1 LHCCLSGVIG
11 EYDDDE
17 GVDDDDDDDDDYDD
31 DYDWEAPLATAIGQ
45 HC

>member
-1 LHCCLSGVIG
+1 MG
-11 EYDDDE
+11 EYADDE
-17 GVDDDDDDDDDYDD
+17 GDDDDDDDDDDYDD